1 MEQANGLAEATR
13 RVVAYILHDPVAN
26 MEGYITDFSDDSLH
40 GAESMGLI
48 IIAEYNDGSRERVS
62 ADDVKPPNPE
72 VNGISVVLPP
82 YVDDR
87 MKAVVAVFDALAA
100 SVPAV
105 AASADVQ
112 PVSSKARSAM
122 SFAEALEALR
132 ALAYGTVEE
141 GGE

>member
-1 MEQANGLAEATR
+1 M
-13 RVVAYILHDPVAN
+13 LHDPIGNCEAMVT
-26 MEGYITDFSDDSLH
+26 EYD
-40 GAESMGLI
+40 EELI
-48 IIAEYNDGSRERVS
+48 NRAASNGMIFIAVDEDGNRTVVQPE
-62 ADDVKPPNPE
+62 DVKEPINDDQPFTLVQP
-72 VNGISVVLPP
+72 L

-87 MKAVVAVFDALAA
+87 MKAVVYVFDALAA

-132 ALAYGTVEE
+132 ALAYGTGEE
-141 GGE
+141 GGER

>member
-1 MEQANGLAEATR
+1 MSKTL
-13 RVVAYILHDPVAN
+13 YHMLHDPIGNCEAMVTEYDEELINRAAN
-26 MEGYITDFSDDSLH
+26 NGMIF
-40 GAESMGLI
+40 
-48 IIAEYNDGSRERVS
+48 IAVDEDGNRTVVQPE
-62 ADDVKPPNPE
+62 DVKEPINDDQPFTLVQP
-72 VNGISVVLPP
+72 L

-87 MKAVVAVFDALAA
+87 MRAVVDVFDAL
-100 SVPAV
+100 

>member
-1 MEQANGLAEATR
+1 M
-13 RVVAYILHDPVAN
+13 LHDPIGNCEAMVTEYDEELINRAAN
-26 MEGYITDFSDDSLH
+26 NGMIF
-40 GAESMGLI
+40 
-48 IIAEYNDGSRERVS
+48 IAVDEDGNRTVVQPE
-62 ADDVKPPNPE
+62 DVKEPINDDQPFTLVQP
-72 VNGISVVLPP
+72 L

-87 MKAVVAVFDALAA
+87 MRAVVDVFDALAA

>member
-1 MEQANGLAEATR
+1 MKYLWFKNGMTAYVTNNATLEDAVADGASIFRENDDGTTSMIYDGASWLTDKPDIDAENQPFV
-13 RVVAYILHDPVAN
+13 VVAPI
-26 MEGYITDFSDDSLH
+26 
-40 GAESMGLI
+40 
-48 IIAEYNDGSRERVS
+48 
-62 ADDVKPPNPE
+62 
-72 VNGISVVLPP
+72 

-87 MKAVVAVFDALAA
+87 MKAVVDVFDALAA

-132 ALAYGTVEE
+132 ELAYGTGEE

>member
-1 MEQANGLAEATR
+1 M
-13 RVVAYILHDPVAN
+13 LHDPIGNCEAMVT
-26 MEGYITDFSDDSLH
+26 EYD
-40 GAESMGLI
+40 EELI
-48 IIAEYNDGSRERVS
+48 NRAASNGMIFIAVDEDGNRTVVQPE
-62 ADDVKPPNPE
+62 DVKEPINDDQPFTLVQP
-72 VNGISVVLPP
+72 L

-87 MKAVVAVFDALAA
+87 MRAVVDVFDALAA

>member
-1 MEQANGLAEATR
+1 MERPIYYLA
-13 RVVAYILHDPVAN
+13 HDPLSNTEA
-26 MEGYITDFSDDSLH
+26 MITEYDP
-40 GAESMGLI
+40 ELI
-48 IIAEYNDGSRERVS
+48 SKAAASGIVFIAVDASGNREIVS
-62 ADDVKPPNPE
+62 AEDVSEPVEDGESFTIVQP
-72 VNGISVVLPP
+72 L

-87 MKAVVAVFDALAA
+87 MKAVVDVFDALAA

-122 SFAEALEALR
+122 SFAEALESLR
-132 ALAYGTVEE
+132 ALAYGTGEE

>member
-1 MEQANGLAEATR
+1 MKYLWFKNGMTAYVTNNATLDDAVADGASIFRENDDGTTSMIYDGASWLSEKPDIDAENQPFV
-13 RVVAYILHDPVAN
+13 VVAPI
-26 MEGYITDFSDDSLH
+26 
-40 GAESMGLI
+40 
-48 IIAEYNDGSRERVS
+48 
-62 ADDVKPPNPE
+62 
-72 VNGISVVLPP
+72 

-87 MKAVVAVFDALAA
+87 MKAVVDVFDALAA

>member
-1 MEQANGLAEATR
+1 MQPE
-13 RVVAYILHDPVAN
+13 
-26 MEGYITDFSDDSLH
+26 
-40 GAESMGLI
+40 
-48 IIAEYNDGSRERVS
+48 
-62 ADDVKPPNPE
+62 DVKEPINDDQPFTLVKP
-72 VNGISVVLPP
+72 L

-87 MKAVVAVFDALAA
+87 MKAVVDVFDALAA

-122 SFAEALEALR
+122 SFAEALESLR
-132 ALAYGTVEE
+132 ALAYGTSEE

>member
-1 MEQANGLAEATR
+1 MKYLWFKNGMTAYVTNNATLEDAVADGASIFRENDDGTTSMIYDGASWLTDKPDIDAENQPFV
-13 RVVAYILHDPVAN
+13 VVAPI
-26 MEGYITDFSDDSLH
+26 
-40 GAESMGLI
+40 
-48 IIAEYNDGSRERVS
+48 
-62 ADDVKPPNPE
+62 
-72 VNGISVVLPP
+72 

-87 MKAVVAVFDALAA
+87 MKAVVDVFDALAA

>member
-1 MEQANGLAEATR
+1 MKYLWFKNGMTAYVTNNATLEDAVADGASIFRENDDGTTSMIYDGASWLTDKPDIDAENQPFV
-13 RVVAYILHDPVAN
+13 VVAPI
-26 MEGYITDFSDDSLH
+26 
-40 GAESMGLI
+40 
-48 IIAEYNDGSRERVS
+48 
-62 ADDVKPPNPE
+62 
-72 VNGISVVLPP
+72 

-87 MKAVVAVFDALAA
+87 IKAVVDVFDALAA

-132 ALAYGTVEE
+132 ALAYGTGEE

>member
-1 MEQANGLAEATR
+1 MKYLWFKNGMTAYVTNNATLDDAVADGASIFRENDDGTTSMIYDGASWLSEKPDIDAENQPFV
-13 RVVAYILHDPVAN
+13 VVAPI
-26 MEGYITDFSDDSLH
+26 
-40 GAESMGLI
+40 
-48 IIAEYNDGSRERVS
+48 
-62 ADDVKPPNPE
+62 
-72 VNGISVVLPP
+72 

-87 MKAVVAVFDALAA
+87 MKAVVDVFDALAA

-122 SFAEALEALR
+122 SFAEALESLR
-132 ALAYGTVEE
+132 ALAYGTSEE

>member
-1 MEQANGLAEATR
+1 MKYLWFKNGMTAYVTNNETLEDAVADGASIFRENDDGTTSMIYDGASWLTDKPDIDAENQPFV
-13 RVVAYILHDPVAN
+13 VVAPI
-26 MEGYITDFSDDSLH
+26 
-40 GAESMGLI
+40 
-48 IIAEYNDGSRERVS
+48 
-62 ADDVKPPNPE
+62 
-72 VNGISVVLPP
+72 

-87 MKAVVAVFDALAA
+87 MKAVVDVFDALAA

-132 ALAYGTVEE
+132 ALAYGTGEE

>member
-1 MEQANGLAEATR
+1 MSKTL
-13 RVVAYILHDPVAN
+13 YHMLHDPIGNCEAMVT
-26 MEGYITDFSDDSLH
+26 EYD
-40 GAESMGLI
+40 EELI
-48 IIAEYNDGSRERVS
+48 NRAASNGMIFIAVDEDGNRTVVQPE
-62 ADDVKPPNPE
+62 DVKEPINDDQPFTLVQP
-72 VNGISVVLPP
+72 L

-87 MKAVVAVFDALAA
+87 MKAVVDVFDAL
-100 SVPAV
+100 

-132 ALAYGTVEE
+132 ALAYGTGEE

>member
-1 MEQANGLAEATR
+1 MERPIYYLA
-13 RVVAYILHDPVAN
+13 HDPLSNTEA
-26 MEGYITDFSDDSLH
+26 MITEYDS
-40 GAESMGLI
+40 ELI
-48 IIAEYNDGSRERVS
+48 SKAAASGIVFIAVDASGNREIVS
-62 ADDVKPPNPE
+62 AEDVSEPVE
-72 VNGISVVLPP
+72 NGENFTIVQPL

-87 MKAVVAVFDALAA
+87 MRAVVDVFDALAA

-132 ALAYGTVEE
+132 ALAYGTGEE

>member
-1 MEQANGLAEATR
+1 MERPIYYLA
-13 RVVAYILHDPVAN
+13 HDPLSNTEA
-26 MEGYITDFSDDSLH
+26 MITEYDT
-40 GAESMGLI
+40 ELI
-48 IIAEYNDGSRERVS
+48 SKAAASGIVFIAVDASGNREIVS
-62 ADDVKPPNPE
+62 AEDVSEPVDDGGNFTIVQPVY
-72 VNGISVVLPP
+72 VN
-82 YVDDR
+82 DR

>member
-1 MEQANGLAEATR
+1 MIFIAVDEDGNRT
-13 RVVAYILHDPVAN
+13 VVQP
-26 MEGYITDFSDDSLH
+26 E
-40 GAESMGLI
+40 
-48 IIAEYNDGSRERVS
+48 
-62 ADDVKPPNPE
+62 DVKEPINDDQPFTLVQP
-72 VNGISVVLPP
+72 L

-87 MKAVVAVFDALAA
+87 MKAVVDVFDALAA

-132 ALAYGTVEE
+132 ALAYGTGEE

>member
-1 MEQANGLAEATR
+1 MLNPLYYLA
-13 RVVAYILHDPVAN
+13 HDPVGN
-26 MEGYITDFSDDSLH
+26 CEWQITEFDSGVLSE
-40 GAESMGLI
+40 AESAGVVF
-48 IIAEYNDGSRERVS
+48 IAVDKDGNREHVAAQDIKEPESS
-62 ADDVKPPNPE
+62 AGNL
-72 VNGISVVLPP
+72 VLVQPV

-112 PVSSKARSAM
+112 PVSSNARSAM